1 MSIIRCGAG
10 IKKELRPR
18 RNARNWVLHNRTL
31 KITRESAMKVHVK
44 AFATFR
50 EVMDNQVD
58 LEFTEGATLRILLAD
73 LTRRYEGLGELM
85 FATPDTLRDFV
96 NILKNGRNV
105 HFLSGLDTPLED
117 GDIIA
122 LFPPIAGG

>member
-1 MSIIRCGAG
+1 
-10 IKKELRPR
+10 
-18 RNARNWVLHNRTL
+18 
-31 KITRESAMKVHVK
+31 MKVRVK

-58 LEFTEGATLRILLAD
+58 MEFTEGTTLRTLLAD
-73 LTRRYEGLGELM
+73 LTGRYGGLSELM
-85 FATPDTLRDFV
+85 FANPDTLRDFV

-105 HFLSGLDTPLED
+105 HFLSGLDTLLD
-117 GDIIA
+117 NGDVIA

>member
-1 MSIIRCGAG
+1 
-10 IKKELRPR
+10 
-18 RNARNWVLHNRTL
+18 
-31 KITRESAMKVHVK
+31 MKVHVK

-58 LEFTEGATLRILLAD
+58 MEFTEGATLRILLTD
-73 LTRRYEGLGELM
+73 LTRRYGGLSELM

-105 HFLSGLDTPLED
+105 HFLSGLDTPLD
-117 GDIIA
+117 NGDVIA